1 MNIIADSAILE
12 YTKSGNSIQ
21 DFQRACRHPK
31 PVVYKWPVRT
41 YIHTMNDI
49 RLWDI
54 IRPGISGDIVL
65 LGFPHDRGVEING
78 GRVGAR
84 RGPERFRS
92 WLRRFGTVHNPEMDT
107 DLSALS
113 IVDAGDIPAEIPLT
127 EAHRQLT
134 QTVSAILEQGG
145 IPFVV
150 GGGNDQ
156 SYPNAVALL
165 NHHEGNSVGVINIDA
180 HLDVRPLKDGQAH
193 SGSPFRL
200 LLEDKRFS
208 GENFIEFAAQ
218 GSQCSKEHA
227 QYIQGKGGRILWLD
241 NILTQGQAVN
251 AFQDSLANLAANGSS
266 LFVSFDLD
274 SIAGSDAPG
283 VSCPGVLG
291 LSARDA
297 ISIAW
302 QSGRHPLVSLF
313 DLSEYN
319 PAIEDE
325 QTGRLAAGLFYY
337 FCLGVASRKENQQ

>member
-1 MNIIADSAILE
+1 
-12 YTKSGNSIQ
+12 
-21 DFQRACRHPK
+21 
-31 PVVYKWPVRT
+31 
-41 YIHTMNDI
+41 MNDI
-49 RLWDI
+49 RLWNI
-54 IRPGISGDIVL
+54 IRPGVSGDIVL
-65 LGFPHDRGVEING
+65 LGFPHDEGVGINE
-78 GRVGAR
+78 GRVGAK

-92 WLRRFGTVHNPEMDT
+92 WLERFGTVQNPEQDT
-107 DLSALS
+107 DLSVLS
-113 IVDAGDIPAEIPLT
+113 VTDAGDIPAEIPLS
-127 EAHRQLT
+127 EAHARLT
-134 QTVSAILEQGG
+134 QTVGAILVKGG

-156 SYPNAVALL
+156 SYPNALALL
-165 NHHEGNSVGVINIDA
+165 HHREGNPVGVINIDA
-180 HLDVRPLKDGQAH
+180 HLDVRPLIDGQAH

-200 LLEDKRFS
+200 LLENNWFQ

-218 GSQCSKEHA
+218 GSQCSREHA
-227 QYIQGKGGRILWLD
+227 QYIHSKNGRVLWLD
-241 NILTQGQAVN
+241 DILRKGPAVESFRI
-251 AFQDSLANLAANGSS
+251 ALGDLASNCSS

-319 PAIEDE
+319 PIIEDE
-325 QTGRLAAGLFYY
+325 RTGRLAAGLFYY
-337 FCLGVASRKENQQ
+337 FCLGVASRRENQQ

>member
-1 MNIIADSAILE
+1 MGAAYKIFNEPPL
-12 YTKSGNSIQ
+12 T
-21 DFQRACRHPK
+21 RK
-31 PVVYKWPVRT
+31 PVVYKRSGRT
-41 YIHTMNDI
+41 YIHIMNDI

-54 IRPGISGDIVL
+54 IRSGESGDIVL

-78 GRVGAR
+78 GRVGAK

-92 WLRRFGTVHNPEMDT
+92 WLERFGTVHNPERDA

-113 IVDAGDIPAEIPLT
+113 IVDAGDIPAEIPLID
-127 EAHRQLT
+127 AHARLT
-134 QTVSAILEQGG
+134 QTVGAILEKGG
-145 IPFVV
+145 IPFIV

-156 SYPNAVALL
+156 SYPNASALL
-165 NHHEGNSVGVINIDA
+165 HRPEANPVGVINVDA
-180 HLDVRPLKDGQAH
+180 HFDVRPLKDGRAH

-200 LLEDKRFS
+200 LLEDKRFK

-218 GSQCSKEHA
+218 GSQCSEEHA
-227 QYIQGKGGRILWLD
+227 KYIQGKNGRILWLD
-241 NILTQGQAVN
+241 DIQKQGPTVDRFRAVLG
-251 AFQDSLANLAANGSS
+251 DLAANCSS

-274 SIAGSDAPG
+274 SIAGSEAPG

-302 QSGRHPLVSLF
+302 QSGCHPLVSLF

-319 PAIEDE
+319 PAIENE
-325 QTGRLAAGLFYY
+325 QTGRLAASLFYY
-337 FCLGVASRKENQQ
+337 FCLGVASRKENQK